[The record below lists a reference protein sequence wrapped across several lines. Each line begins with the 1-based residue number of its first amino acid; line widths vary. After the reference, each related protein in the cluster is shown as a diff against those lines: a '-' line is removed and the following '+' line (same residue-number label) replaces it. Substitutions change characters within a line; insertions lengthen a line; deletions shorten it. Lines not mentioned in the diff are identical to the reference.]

1 MTNFATGSLRPA
13 RGLPHDPIGTVGTG
27 DGRANFETRN
37 TELAFFPQKPA
48 YKWIYEAMS
57 PCINGANAAYWKFD
71 VSAMEYAQYS
81 IYNPGQFYNWHIDQQ
96 SGPYKDGPLKG
107 PPPV

>member
-1 MTNFATGSLRPA
+1 
-13 RGLPHDPIGTVGTG
+13 
-27 DGRANFETRN
+27 
-37 TELAFFPQKPA
+37 
-48 YKWIYEAMS
+48 MS

-71 VSAMEYAQYS
+71 VSAMDYAQYS